1 MEEVVLPMKILI
13 IDDEEDIRD
22 IARFA
27 LGQIGKM
34 NVVEAETGD
43 QGIQMAAT
51 ERPDVILM
59 DVLMPGMDGPAAL
72 AELRKNPATAEIPI
86 IFLTARS
93 AKSEIDHLKSIGADG
108 VLNKP
113 FDPIT
118 LADEVEA
125 VLKGR

>member
-43 QGIQMAAT
+43 QGIRWRQ
-51 ERPDVILM
+51 
-59 DVLMPGMDGPAAL
+59 
-72 AELRKNPATAEIPI
+72 RKD
-86 IFLTARS
+86 RM
-93 AKSEIDHLKSIGADG
+93 
-108 VLNKP
+108 
-113 FDPIT
+113 
-118 LADEVEA
+118 
-125 VLKGR
+125 